1 MAHIIFP
8 LWYGPYHM
16 AWSRWP
22 GSKLWKIWNH
32 CYPILCHCWSI
43 RSLTC
48 CEIYLGLCRSVY
60 EGSFLLDEENP
71 EDTPGLYLLVLEEK
85 LEEKLEDIFFNSSP
99 SLYSQYPF
107 QFFSQ
112 ASWDFEK
119 WLKNI
124 FLMIFRLYFSHQRW
138 QRVTLKRLYAASH
151 PNFLFPNLG
160 YSMSY

>member
-1 MAHIIFP
+1 MGHIIWHGLGDLNQNYEKFE
-8 LWYGPYHM
+8 
-16 AWSRWP
+16 
-22 GSKLWKIWNH
+22 IH

-119 WLKNI
+119 WKKNY
-124 FLMIFRLYFSHQRW
+124 FLMTFDSMLATRGDRELLLNDYMLHPTPIFYF
-138 QRVTLKRLYAASH
+138 
-151 PNFLFPNLG
+151 PI
-160 YSMSY
+160 